1 MAVDI
6 YALGATI
13 KEVKDPKMNNRGVWE
28 RNFFRLLSVMMDISP
43 QKRPTAKQVSHAL
56 TTLHETERS
65 RLEFQLPSTKRARR
79 LLFAAVASH
88 IDVTA
93 DRHSCRDATSDHHTT
108 TITTVTTSGRHTTA
122 DCHSSRDTTSN
133 CHATADRHTA
143 ADHQTTLDDHATA
156 DRHTSTNN
164 HTSDV
169 TADRHSSR
177 DVYHNAVVTHH
188 ATDDHHTYRY
198 AAADHHTYRHCYT
211 VCSQIFAKH
220 HYIGD
225 CTTAVFTTTSC
236 GHRQTITLRKTNLGR
251 C

>member
-1 MAVDI
+1 MCPEMKARHQPGRPISAMAVDI

-13 KEVKDPKMNNRGVWE
+13 KAVKDPKMNNRGVWE
-28 RNFFRLLSVMMDISP
+28 RNFFRLLSAMMDISP

-122 DCHSSRDTTSN
+122 GRLPQLPNFRCQVPN
-133 CHATADRHTA
+133 
-143 ADHQTTLDDHATA
+143 
-156 DRHTSTNN
+156 
-164 HTSDV
+164 V
-169 TADRHSSR
+169 P
-177 DVYHNAVVTHH
+177 
-188 ATDDHHTYRY
+188 
-198 AAADHHTYRHCYT
+198 
-211 VCSQIFAKH
+211 
-220 HYIGD
+220 GD
-225 CTTAVFTTTSC
+225 Y
-236 GHRQTITLRKTNLGR
+236 
-251 C
+251 